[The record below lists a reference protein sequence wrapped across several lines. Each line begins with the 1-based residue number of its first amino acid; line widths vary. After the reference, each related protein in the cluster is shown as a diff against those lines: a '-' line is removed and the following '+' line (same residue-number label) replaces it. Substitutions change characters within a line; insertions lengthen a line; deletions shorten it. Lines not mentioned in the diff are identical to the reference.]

1 MNRLSY
7 KVINK
12 TNLLSKIKLR
22 KKIDSDI
29 KDIFLSFR
37 KVR

>member
-1 MNRLSY
+1 MNQLSY
-7 KVINK
+7 KVIKK

-22 KKIDSDI
+22 KKIDKDI
-29 KDIFLSFR
+29 KDIFLSFK